1 MRLISIDNVNLIFY
15 VIELSTATMFDQ
27 RPKND
32 VGDIS
37 DKEKV

>member
-1 MRLISIDNVNLIFY
+1 
-15 VIELSTATMFDQ
+15 MFDQ

-37 DKEKV
+37 DKEKVKEKREYVPGSQGLQVWKS